1 MDPISIVAAGLLVR
15 ALQDFAGEAG
25 RTSWTAVRDALARV
39 RTRLRG
45 DELARAALAAAEET
59 PEDETR
65 TQQLAATIDRLAAQD
80 EDFRREVSALV
91 AAARRDPA
99 AARFVTEV
107 SGHAHVEK
115 IVNIENA
122 RDVSF

>member
-15 ALQDFAGEAG
+15 ALQEFAGEAG
-25 RTSWTAVRDALARV
+25 RTSWTTIRDALARV

-45 DELARAALAAAEET
+45 DEAARAALAAAEED
-59 PEDETR
+59 PEDEAR
-65 TQQLAATIDRLAAQD
+65 TQQLAATIERLSV
-80 EDFRREVSALV
+80 EDDSFRRDVGELV

-115 IVNIENA
+115 IVNIESA

>member
-1 MDPISIVAAGLLVR
+1 MDPISIVAAGLLVT

-45 DELARAALAAAEET
+45 DESSRAALAAAEEA
-59 PEDETR
+59 PEDEAR
-65 TQQLAATIDRLAAQD
+65 AQNLAASIDRLSAQD
-80 EDFRREVSALV
+80 ENFRREVVELI

-99 AARFVTEV
+99 VAHFVTEV
-107 SGHAHVEK
+107 SGHANVGK